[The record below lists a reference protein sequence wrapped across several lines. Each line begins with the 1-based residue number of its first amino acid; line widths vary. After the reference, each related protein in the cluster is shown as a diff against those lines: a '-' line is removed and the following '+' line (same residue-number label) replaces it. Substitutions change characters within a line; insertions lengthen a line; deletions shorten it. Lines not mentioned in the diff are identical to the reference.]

1 MASYSI
7 HKGEYMKKLPLILT
21 SLLSVSTMNVFAA
34 GDLERGKALSQSCM
48 GCHGEFGISPIE
60 TNPNL
65 AGQNAA
71 YLEYALKAY
80 RSGDRKAGL
89 AVIMRPNAA
98 NLSDQDIQDLAAY
111 FSSQPGRGSQ

>member
-1 MASYSI
+1 MTSYSI
-7 HKGEYMKKLPLILT
+7 HIGGNMRKLLLT
-21 SLLSVSTMNVFAA
+21 LSVLLSVSTMNAFAT
-34 GDLERGKALSQSCM
+34 GDLKRGQALSQSCM
-48 GCHGEFGISPIE
+48 GCHGEFGISPFE

-80 RSGDRKAGL
+80 RSGDRKAGM

-98 NLSDQDIQDLAAY
+98 NLSDQDIKDLAAY
-111 FSSQPGRGSQ
+111 FSSQSGRGAQ